1 MKILIAGGGKVGKS
15 IAKELSQEGHDIS
28 LIDKNPR
35 VLESIMESYD
45 VITVQGNSATRMTL
59 LEAGVEDAD
68 VFIAATNADEINMLA
83 CVTAHALN
91 KNIHTIARIRD
102 PEYVAQAYT
111 MQENFGMDLIINPD
125 RQAALEMARLLKYP
139 GFLKR
144 DAFAKARVEIVELR
158 IKPKSRLA
166 NVKLMELSKVV
177 RCTVLICAVLRD
189 GKCIMPDGN
198 FVLKENDRIFVT
210 GDSEELHSLL
220 RNIGVITMP
229 VRHVLVAGGSKI
241 AYYLAQE
248 LEKNNITTSIIE
260 SDEDSCDKLAT
271 LLPNTTIIH
280 GDASKQSVL
289 ESEEIGSYDGF
300 VSTTGIDEL
309 NIVISLYANS
319 AKVPQIITKLS
330 RGENSQ
336 LVDTLPIGSTV
347 CPKDLCSMH
356 IVRYVR
362 AIENQKGAALT
373 IHKIA
378 DGQAEA
384 IEFQTDETTRHMGEK
399 LSRIKTKRNV
409 LLASIVHE
417 GKVEIPN
424 GDSTF
429 REGDTLIV
437 VTTADQLIM
446 KINDIFED

>member
-1 MKILIAGGGKVGKS
+1 MKILIAGAGKVGKS
-15 IAKELSQEGHDIS
+15 LTRELSSEGHDLS
-28 LIDKNPR
+28 LIDKNPK
-35 VLESIMESYD
+35 VLEDIMESYD
-45 VITVQGNSATRMTL
+45 VITVQGNSATRTTL

-102 PEYVAQAYT
+102 PEYVAQAYS
-111 MQENFGMDLIINPD
+111 MQDDFGMDLVINPD
-125 RQAALEMARLLKYP
+125 RQAAFEIARLLKYP

-144 DAFAKARVEIVELR
+144 ESFAKARVEIVEL
-158 IKPKSRLA
+158 KVKSESRLA
-166 NVKLMELSKVV
+166 NVSLMDLSKVV
-177 RCTVLICAVLRD
+177 RCKVLICAVLRD
-189 GKCIMPDGN
+189 GKCIMPGGS
-198 FVLKENDRIFVT
+198 FVLKENDRVFVT

-229 VRHVLVAGGSKI
+229 VRHVLVAGGSKV

-260 SDEDSCDKLAT
+260 SNPVACDRLST
-271 LLPNTTIIH
+271 LLPNTTIIQ

-309 NIVISLYANS
+309 NIVISMYANI
-319 AKVPQIITKLS
+319 AKVPQIVTKIS
-330 RGENSQ
+330 RSENNQVFDS
-336 LVDTLPIGSTV
+336 LPIGSVV
-347 CPKDLCSMH
+347 CPKDLCTMH

-362 AIENQKGAALT
+362 AIVDQKGAALT

-384 IEFQTDETTRHMGEK
+384 IEFQADETTKHCGEK
-399 LSRIKTKRNV
+399 LSNIHIKKNV
-409 LLASIVHE
+409 LICSIGH
-417 GKVEIPN
+417 GAKVEIPN
-424 GDSTF
+424 GDTTF
-429 REGDTLIV
+429 QQGDTLV
-437 VTTADQLIM
+437 VVATEDNIIM
-446 KINDIFED
+446 NLNDIFED